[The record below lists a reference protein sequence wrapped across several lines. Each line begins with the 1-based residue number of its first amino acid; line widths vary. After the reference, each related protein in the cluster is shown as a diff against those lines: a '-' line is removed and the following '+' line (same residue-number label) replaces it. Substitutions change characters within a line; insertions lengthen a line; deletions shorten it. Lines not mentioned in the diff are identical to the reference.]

1 MLEVKDLSVRYGG
14 AQVLWDVNLTVAE
27 GEMVALMGPNGSGK
41 STIFKAILGLA
52 PISGGS
58 ITFEGTDLI
67 GTPTHKMAKAGI
79 SMVLE
84 RRRLFA
90 KMTVRENL
98 VMGAFTERS
107 QQKINAAL
115 DDVLVQFPLLQ
126 EKQGDIAGT
135 LSGGQQQIVA
145 IARGLMSRP
154 RLIIL
159 DEPFLGLSPIM
170 VKTIVEAMLSINKK
184 GVSVLFNEQNA
195 RISFANSRRGYLL
208 QSGRIILSGSGI
220 EMLNDPEIKRVYLG
234 HVAA

>member
-14 AQVLWDVNLTVAE
+14 AQVLWDVNLTVAQ

-41 STIFKAILGLA
+41 STIFKAIMGLA
-52 PISGGS
+52 PISGGDV
-58 ITFEGTDLI
+58 TFEGRRLV
-67 GTPTHKMAKAGI
+67 GMPTHKMAQAGI

-98 VMGAFTERS
+98 IMGAFTERN
-107 QQKINAAL
+107 QQKINASL
-115 DDVLVQFPLLQ
+115 DDVLAQFPLLQ
-126 EKQGDIAGT
+126 EKQGHIAGS

-170 VKTIVEAMLSINKK
+170 VKTIVETMVAINRK

-195 RISFANSRRGYLL
+195 RISFANSHRGYLL
-208 QSGRIILSGSGI
+208 KSGRIILSGSGI